1 MLDAHLVLQGRETY
15 EAQEE
20 LSSRGHGHGRV
31 HAGQAVGGPRQAL
44 PQAQDGLTWRGEEVQ
59 IKGGGD
65 SMPFWATYCTS
76 YCTMI

>member
-44 PQAQDGLTWRGEEVQ
+44 PQAQDGLT
-59 IKGGGD
+59 
-65 SMPFWATYCTS
+65 
-76 YCTMI
+76 